1 MQFSQMSQRQAA
13 TKIQARVRGRAA
25 RRPRP
30 AAGGRP
36 TLAWAIEEVVAGNTG
51 AGLEAEIDRERL
63 CCDILNTAVMGALVG
78 GFALSN
84 MTSSG
89 DGNTL
94 DNLIY
99 LFSCLSVHACTCS
112 CLTSALLYR
121 TAVRMRDDAVAAW
134 AAAHKLLLML
144 PLAKFGMGCVSYL
157 LSVILLSFRDLD
169 HSSTFQYTPH
179 HRCDVHVHSLHDR
192 RSRRAPHGDYEGCN
206 LATAP
211 QAQEGARLRLR
222 SWRRQICGGWQT
234 RRAAAAEAFRVKHIS
249 V

>member
-1 MQFSQMSQRQAA
+1 MQLSQMSQRQAA

-169 HSSTFQYTPH
+169 HSSTFQYT
-179 HRCDVHVHSLHDR
+179 CLIIGVMSMCTVCMTVAVV
-192 RSRRAPHGDYEGCN
+192 APPTAITKAVTSPLRPKPRKARGSGSAHGADKY
-206 LATAP
+206 
-211 QAQEGARLRLR
+211 
-222 SWRRQICGGWQT
+222 
-234 RRAAAAEAFRVKHIS
+234 AAAGKRVAPLPLKPS
-249 V
+249 E